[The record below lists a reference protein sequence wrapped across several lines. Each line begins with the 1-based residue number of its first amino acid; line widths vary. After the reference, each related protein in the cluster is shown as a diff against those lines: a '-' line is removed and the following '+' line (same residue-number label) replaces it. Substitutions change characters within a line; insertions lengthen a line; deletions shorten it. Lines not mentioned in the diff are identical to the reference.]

1 MPLVVAEPQPVV
13 RKSKC
18 ASATTLTRAEA
29 QLNFYFRGGDEEH
42 TFEAGQPKV
51 CAWRGQYEYDV
62 LVDRVASKRKPVAT
76 LVNASAWEDDCA
88 QRGLTIVCGVNEWGM
103 PVLVLTAQPEATLME
118 ILLQREPDEQKLVAH
133 HVMHAELSD
142 RTVSCYVSAG
152 GFGFDISSSSSSVNV
167 FESALLLGYPLELA
181 GACTSLAW
189 PQW

>member
-1 MPLVVAEPQPVV
+1 M
-13 RKSKC
+13 R
-18 ASATTLTRAEA
+18 
-29 QLNFYFRGGDEEH
+29 
-42 TFEAGQPKV
+42 
-51 CAWRGQYEYDV
+51 AWRGQYEYDV
-62 LVDRVASKRKPVAT
+62 ESAGGPRALGAT
-76 LVNASAWEDDCA
+76 LVNASAWRDDCA

-103 PVLVLTAQPEATLME
+103 PVLVLTAQPDATLME

-133 HVMHAELSD
+133 HVMDAELSD
-142 RTVSCYVSAG
+142 RTVSRYVSAG